1 MTSLVIAAVI
11 LIVIMLAFIFILFR
25 NIIRRMD
32 DNAKKYFVNKMQGY
46 DYILEEKQAK
56 LEKIKT
62 EITELKEENQNILK
76 NTDYDEEFNKEIHKS
91 EKNQKKYKEDED
103 IPSRKITNE
112 QINYNLNVPDY
123 RETQFFN
130 NYKEVRQAF
139 TINNEKII
147 KDFITKHKN
156 VKEEKEYKSLK
167 KLRGKFDQDTIYG
180 CLTLDQKEQKELL
193 EEALTATEKKLV
205 KLKELSEKPNFS
217 VETLVKYIDDR
228 TEEIDPTVYIYT
240 NVLDEKY
247 EAIDKNIVNKQ
258 YNNMSEGIIIKYRNK
273 IYDYSI

>member
-11 LIVIMLAFIFILFR
+11 LIVIMLAFIFILFK

-46 DYILEEKQAK
+46 DYILEEKQEK
-56 LEKIKT
+56 LEKIKA
-62 EITELKEENQNILK
+62 EITQLEETNKNILK
-76 NTDYDEEFNKEIHKS
+76 TTDDEEFNKEMHKS
-91 EKNQKKYKEDED
+91 ENYQKKYEKDED
-103 IPSRKITNE
+103 IPLRRETNE

-147 KDFITKHKN
+147 KDFIAKHKN
-156 VKEEKEYKSLK
+156 LKEEKEYRALK

-180 CLTLDQKEQKELL
+180 CLTLDKKSQKELL

-205 KLKELSEKPNFS
+205 KLKELSESPNFS

-228 TEEIDPTVYIYT
+228 AEEIDPTIYIYT
-240 NVLDEKY
+240 NVLDKKY
-247 EAIDKNIVNKQ
+247 ENIDKNIVNRQ